1 MRKAWT
7 IAPGWVLQ
15 ESQRP
20 EIPTLGRRRQEN
32 QEFKSAT
39 DTQRESL
46 AALGKARVAAPGL
59 KAVSDWAEGSHSG
72 PRARGAGAK
81 ESQEIVG
88 HWLFGGDATCLLG
101 CSLEDDEIFLEVLI
115 QF

>member
-1 MRKAWT
+1 MGQAK
-7 IAPGWVLQ
+7 PG
-15 ESQRP
+15 SP
-20 EIPTLGRRRQEN
+20 SDP
-32 QEFKSAT
+32 A
-39 DTQRESL
+39 
-46 AALGKARVAAPGL
+46 
-59 KAVSDWAEGSHSG
+59 SDWAEGSHSG